1 MKTRVIS
8 CLAAIA
14 ILLTLTACAG
24 PEITPLD
31 VAMEQARVQVEQQQ
45 VASKFEADRAE
56 YEVLAK
62 LPPEQAGLAYMGK
75 QMKEMAMAVMSRDQ
89 KRSMNFYEAKA
100 TIAASQNAMAERLTG
115 RILSTTVTGVGIYA
129 AADVIKHG
137 QDKIGDTINAS
148 GEGSAVEVN
157 RISSKSKT
165 DTNQVG
171 DGNSTGAVD
180 ASTVGPD
187 KSSTVTEVVAPEEPV
202 VEEPE
207 IEEPEG
213 EEGEF
218 VPTEPPAEFDDIP
231 IDIPEVPEEAK

>member
-1 MKTRVIS
+1 MKTRGIS

-24 PEITPLD
+24 PPLTD
-31 VAMEQARVQVEQQQ
+31 KDQALETKRHEKEFKIAEKKAEVDKAELTAISTMSQEQ
-45 VASKFEADRAE
+45 K
-56 YEVLAK
+56 
-62 LPPEQAGLAYMGK
+62 GMAYMGK
-75 QMKEMAMAVMSRDQ
+75 QMKEMFAMVVDKDA
-89 KRSMNFYEAKA
+89 KKEKGFYEMKEG
-100 TIAASQNAMAERLTG
+100 IARQQNDITKYSIKTG
-115 RILSTTVTGVGIYA
+115 AGLLKNVGLGWLI
-129 AADVIKHG
+129 ADIIKNG
-137 QDKIGDTINAS
+137 QDKAGDRITTGDDATI
-148 GEGSAVEVN
+148 EHN

-171 DGNSTGAVD
+171 DNNATGAVD

-187 KSSTVTEVVAPEEPV
+187 KSSTVTEVVAPEESV

-218 VPTEPPAEFDDIP
+218 VPAEPPDFDDLP

>member
-1 MKTRVIS
+1 MKTRGIS

-24 PEITPLD
+24 PEITAQDVSLETARLTIEREQRLAQEAADDKELSALSKLD
-31 VAMEQARVQVEQQQ
+31 ATQLGMAFM
-45 VASKFEADRAE
+45 A
-56 YEVLAK
+56 
-62 LPPEQAGLAYMGK
+62 K
-75 QMKEMAMAVMSRDQ
+75 QMKDVVVAVLSKDNKKNMG
-89 KRSMNFYEAKA
+89 FYDMKA
-100 TIAASQNAMAERLTG
+100 AVAQSQNAMAERLTG
-115 RILSTTVTGVGIYA
+115 RILSTTVTGAGIYA

-137 QDKIGDTINAS
+137 QDRIGDTINAS

-207 IEEPEG
+207 G

-218 VPTEPPAEFDDIP
+218 VPTEPPDFDDLP

>member
-1 MKTRVIS
+1 MATD
-8 CLAAIA
+8 
-14 ILLTLTACAG
+14 
-24 PEITPLD
+24 PETVKEKHPSWFKLKIERRQLIK
-31 VAMEQARVQVEQQQ
+31 Q
-45 VASKFEADRAE
+45 
-56 YEVLAK
+56 
-62 LPPEQAGLAYMGK
+62 LPPETAGIAYMGK
-75 QMKEMAMAVMSRDQ
+75 QMREMVTAVLAKDGRKQ
-89 KRSMNFYEAKA
+89 AGFYDMKTAV
-100 TIAASQNAMAERLTG
+100 AASQNAMAERLTG

-148 GEGSAVEVN
+148 GENSAVEVN

-202 VEEPE
+202 VEEPKV
-207 IEEPEG
+207 EEPEG

-218 VPTEPPAEFDDIP
+218 VPTEPPDFDDEP
-231 IDIPEVPEEAK
+231 IDIPEIPIEE

>member
-1 MKTRVIS
+1 MKTRGIS

-14 ILLTLTACAG
+14 ILLTLAACAG

-45 VASKFEADRAE
+45 VASKYEADKAE
-56 YEVLAK
+56 YEMLAQ
-62 LPPEQAGLAYMGK
+62 LPPETAGIAYMGK
-75 QMKEMAMAVMSRDQ
+75 QMREMVTAVLAKDGRKQ
-89 KRSMNFYEAKA
+89 AGFYDMKTAV
-100 TIAASQNAMAERLTG
+100 AASQNAMAERLTG

-187 KSSTVTEVVAPEEPV
+187 KSSTVTEVVAPEEPKV
-202 VEEPE
+202 EEPKVEEPE
-207 IEEPEG
+207 EG

-218 VPTEPPAEFDDIP
+218 VPTEPPDFDDLP

>member
-1 MKTRVIS
+1 MKTRGIS
-8 CLAAIA
+8 CLAAVA
-14 ILLTLTACAG
+14 ILLTLAACAG

-31 VAMEQARVQVEQQQ
+31 VAMEQARAQVEQQQ

-137 QDKIGDTINAS
+137 QDRIGDTINAS
-148 GEGSAVEVN
+148 GENSAVEVN
-157 RISSKSKT
+157 RISSKSNT

-207 IEEPEG
+207 VEEPE
-213 EEGEF
+213 EDEF
-218 VPTEPPAEFDDIP
+218 IPTEPPDFPDGPVEIPGPDSAE
-231 IDIPEVPEEAK
+231 

>member
-1 MKTRVIS
+1 MKTRGIS

-24 PEITPLD
+24 PEITAQDVSLETARLTIEREQRLAQEAADDKELSALSKLD
-31 VAMEQARVQVEQQQ
+31 ATQLGMAFM
-45 VASKFEADRAE
+45 A
-56 YEVLAK
+56 
-62 LPPEQAGLAYMGK
+62 K
-75 QMKEMAMAVMSRDQ
+75 QMKDVVVAVLSKDNKKNMG
-89 KRSMNFYEAKA
+89 FYDMKA
-100 TIAASQNAMAERLTG
+100 AVAQSQNAMAERLTG

-148 GEGSAVEVN
+148 GENSAVEVN
-157 RISSKSKT
+157 RISSKSNT

-187 KSSTVTEVVAPEEPV
+187 KSSTVTEVVAPEEPK

-207 IEEPEG
+207 AEEPEG
-213 EEGEF
+213 EDGEF

>member
-1 MKTRVIS
+1 MKARGIS

-24 PEITPLD
+24 PEITAMD
-31 VAMEQARVQVEQQQ
+31 VALEQARAQVEHQQ
-45 VASKFEADRAE
+45 VTSKYEADKAE
-56 YEVLAK
+56 YEMLAQ
-62 LPPEQAGLAYMGK
+62 LPPETAGIAYMGK
-75 QMKEMAMAVMSRDQ
+75 QMREMVTAVLAKDGRKQ
-89 KRSMNFYEAKA
+89 AGFYDMKTAV
-100 TIAASQNAMAERLTG
+100 AASQNAMAERLTG

-137 QDKIGDTINAS
+137 QDRIGDTINAS
-148 GEGSAVEVN
+148 GENSAVEVN
-157 RISSKSKT
+157 RISSKSNT

-187 KSSTVTEVVAPEEPV
+187 KSSTVTEVVAPEEPK

-207 IEEPEG
+207 VEEE

-218 VPTEPPAEFDDIP
+218 EPTDPPDFDDEP
-231 IDIPEVPEEAK
+231 IDIPEVPVEE

>member
-1 MKTRVIS
+1 MKTRGIS

-45 VASKFEADRAE
+45 VASKYEADKAE
-56 YEVLAK
+56 YEMLAQ
-62 LPPEQAGLAYMGK
+62 LPPETAGIAYMGK
-75 QMKEMAMAVMSRDQ
+75 QMREMVTAVLAKDGRKQ
-89 KRSMNFYEAKA
+89 AGFYDMKTAV
-100 TIAASQNAMAERLTG
+100 AASQNAMAERLTG

-137 QDKIGDTINAS
+137 QDRIGDTINAS

-157 RISSKSKT
+157 RISSKSNT

-207 IEEPEG
+207 VEEP

>member
-1 MKTRVIS
+1 MKTRGIS

-14 ILLTLTACAG
+14 IMLTLTACAG
-24 PEITPLD
+24 PEITAQDVSLETARLSIEREQRLAQEATDDKELSALSKLD
-31 VAMEQARVQVEQQQ
+31 ATQLGMAFM
-45 VASKFEADRAE
+45 A
-56 YEVLAK
+56 
-62 LPPEQAGLAYMGK
+62 K
-75 QMKEMAMAVMSRDQ
+75 QMKDVVVAVLSKDNKKNMG
-89 KRSMNFYEAKA
+89 FYDMKA
-100 TIAASQNAMAERLTG
+100 AVAQSQNAMAERLTG

-137 QDKIGDTINAS
+137 QDRIGDTINAT
-148 GEGSAVEVN
+148 GENSAVEVN

-187 KSSTVTEVVAPEEPV
+187 KSSTVTEVVAPEEPK

-207 IEEPEG
+207 VEEE

-218 VPTEPPAEFDDIP
+218 VPTEPPYFDDEP
-231 IDIPEVPEEAK
+231 IDIPEVPAE

>member
-1 MKTRVIS
+1 MKTRGIS

-89 KRSMNFYEAKA
+89 KRSMNFY
-100 TIAASQNAMAERLTG
+100 
-115 RILSTTVTGVGIYA
+115 
-129 AADVIKHG
+129 
-137 QDKIGDTINAS
+137 
-148 GEGSAVEVN
+148 
-157 RISSKSKT
+157 
-165 DTNQVG
+165 
-171 DGNSTGAVD
+171 
-180 ASTVGPD
+180 
-187 KSSTVTEVVAPEEPV
+187 
-202 VEEPE
+202 
-207 IEEPEG
+207 
-213 EEGEF
+213 
-218 VPTEPPAEFDDIP
+218 
-231 IDIPEVPEEAK
+231 

>member
-1 MKTRVIS
+1 MKTRGIS

-24 PEITPLD
+24 PEITAMD
-31 VAMEQARVQVEQQQ
+31 VALEQARAQVEHQQ
-45 VASKFEADRAE
+45 VASKYEADKAE
-56 YEVLAK
+56 YEMLAQ
-62 LPPEQAGLAYMGK
+62 LPPETAGIAYMGK
-75 QMKEMAMAVMSRDQ
+75 QMREMVTAVLAKDGRKQ
-89 KRSMNFYEAKA
+89 AGFYDMKTAV
-100 TIAASQNAMAERLTG
+100 AASQNAMAERLTG

-157 RISSKSKT
+157 RISSNSKT

-207 IEEPEG
+207 VEEP

-231 IDIPEVPEEAK
+231 IDIPEIPVEE

>member
-1 MKTRVIS
+1 MKTRGIS

-24 PEITPLD
+24 PEITAQDVSLETARLSIEREQRLAQEAADDKELSALSKLD
-31 VAMEQARVQVEQQQ
+31 ATQLGMAFM
-45 VASKFEADRAE
+45 A
-56 YEVLAK
+56 
-62 LPPEQAGLAYMGK
+62 K
-75 QMKEMAMAVMSRDQ
+75 QMKDVVVAVLSKDNKKNMG
-89 KRSMNFYEAKA
+89 FYDMKA
-100 TIAASQNAMAERLTG
+100 AVAQSQNAMAERLTG

-171 DGNSTGAVD
+171 DGNATGAVD

-187 KSSTVTEVVAPEEPV
+187 KSSTVTEVVAPEEPK

-207 IEEPEG
+207 VEEE

-218 VPTEPPAEFDDIP
+218 EPTEPPDFPDGPVEIPGQEAAE
-231 IDIPEVPEEAK
+231 